1 MNRYRVESWLGMIAV
16 SALVLS
22 GGCSS
27 APPVGGTGTAESQ
40 AQAATLIRDRAL
52 ELTALRAEMAATRIA
67 AAKKEAELLELR
79 DVVQQLRLEN
89 AESRQA
95 FLDLRDQAE
104 QQQRTLEKAREE
116 QQHQAQ
122 AHASQDLSI
131 LKDTVVMLAQEL
143 GQLRQDLAKPVAKEL
158 VKSTNPGSSTS
169 PESGPHALRSAPPQR
184 VPVARQQSSPLSA
197 MSPMA
202 LTVTSAVAPGPPLTI
217 TVQPGDTLSSL
228 ATRHRTTVDV
238 LRKLNVL
245 DGDALLAG
253 RELVLPMSQQP

>member
-1 MNRYRVESWLGMIAV
+1 MVC
-16 SALVLS
+16 ALLFT

-27 APPVGGTGTAESQ
+27 KPPVGGTGTPESR
-40 AQAATLIRDRAL
+40 AQAATLVRDREL

-79 DVVQQLRLEN
+79 DLVQQLRLEN

-95 FLDLRDQAE
+95 FLELRDQAE
-104 QQQRTLEKAREE
+104 QQQRNLEKAREE

-143 GQLRQDLAKPVAKEL
+143 GQLRQDLTKPVAKER
-158 VKSTNPGSSTS
+158 VKFNNPGSSKS
-169 PESGPHALRSAPPQR
+169 PESGPQELRSNPTQR
-184 VPVARQQSSPLSA
+184 VPVAHQNSLPLSA
-197 MSPMA
+197 ISPVA
-202 LTVTSAVAPGPPLTI
+202 LTVTSAVVPGPPSTI
-217 TVQPGDTLSSL
+217 TVQPGDTLLSL
-228 ATRHRTTVDV
+228 AKRHRTTVEV

-245 DGDALLAG
+245 EGDALIVG
-253 RELVLPMSQQP
+253 RELVLPTSQQP